1 VSGRRYNWSDR
12 HDTNPQPRTIESA
25 RSLVHAGGAAAGVII
40 AGVLIW
46 SALSA
51 PKPPPKSK
59 PATPDGVDGTS

>member
-1 VSGRRYNWSDR
+1 
-12 HDTNPQPRTIESA
+12 
-25 RSLVHAGGAAAGVII
+25 
-40 AGVLIW
+40 LIW